1 MTERPRGIR
10 TRGNAEGNQQ
20 LAEIIRFPVPS
31 NPLPSPKLAVGLA
44 VAPEHLRP
52 IPSVLADN
60 RHLRRGA
67 PDPLTNGR
75 FRKQRSDSVNVT
87 APLPDTPQRTI
98 QSMRRGQIGLQE
110 IEESWATRRIAK

>member
-52 IPSVLADN
+52 IPSVLADS

-67 PDPLTNGR
+67 PDPKRSSARGR
-75 FRKQRSDSVNVT
+75 LQV
-87 APLPDTPQRTI
+87 
-98 QSMRRGQIGLQE
+98 QSA
-110 IEESWATRRIAK
+110 SATRVPERFAVHGSLVGVE